1 MMFSGITCQRI
12 SHFLEKRVKTKF
24 LIQIELQVIQNTDEV
39 SCDKDYMLFP
49 LAESSEFFYRQFCL
63 AIVVAIGVI
72 GYHFNLYL
80 TL

>member
-49 LAESSEFFYRQFCL
+49 WAESSFFIDNFAWRLLSQL
-63 AIVVAIGVI
+63 ALSVTISIFI
-72 GYHFNLYL
+72 
-80 TL
+80 